1 MGSKLPL
8 TSSTKV
14 HSINM
19 TDTISF
25 KVNLK
30 EDGRE
35 DELRRMLVDKDVS
48 TSFSYLQE
56 KLCLL
61 FPNLKQKTFSINW
74 TDEDGDIIT
83 ITDDEQLVIAL
94 TEMKGPVY
102 KFCVNVKS
110 RKETK
115 DNIEDIHIGIICD
128 GCEKSP
134 IKGTRYKCLSC
145 PNFDLCD
152 DCQLKGKHSEH
163 NMMKLTTP
171 RSSLPA
177 WNFNHFHR
185 MNNQHSCQGSR
196 RNSKIFSTKKDDP
209 KNMQYAPFG
218 QLLEAMMKP
227 HEDKLENQEKTGG
240 TNESEKSEKMED
252 DKKDQKV
259 SDKNKSD
266 KEMKEALSLLG
277 NVITGLFGSLAT
289 IEISNKKDSAHKED
303 EPEASSSAAK
313 KENDLDTKENIE
325 GKSSPFSP
333 NDKRT
338 VVSEE
343 SEKEVNGMSA
353 TNDADSSRL
362 LKESEKKPEKSI
374 KVSTDPQDS
383 NNAAPEHPDPKIQIA
398 LQAMNNMGFS
408 NEGGWLTRLLET
420 KRGDIGRTL
429 DILQP
434 PRK

>member
-1 MGSKLPL
+1 MGSKLL
-8 TSSTKV
+8 LASSTKGQN
-14 HSINM
+14 INM

-30 EDGRE
+30 EDERE
-35 DELRRMLVDKDVS
+35 DELRRILVKKDVS

-83 ITDDEQLVIAL
+83 ITDDEQLAIAL

-134 IKGTRYKCLSC
+134 IKGTRYKCLTC
-145 PNFDLCD
+145 PDFDLCD
-152 DCQLKGKHSEH
+152 DCQLKGKHSDH
-163 NMMKLTTP
+163 NMMKLTIP
-171 RSSLPA
+171 RSLLPP
-177 WNFNHFHR
+177 WNFNHCHR
-185 MNNQHSCQGSR
+185 MNNQHSCHGSR

-209 KNMQYAPFG
+209 KSMQYAPFG
-218 QLLEAMMKP
+218 QLFEAMMKP

-252 DKKDQKV
+252 DEKDQKV

-277 NVITGLFGSLAT
+277 NVITGLFGCLAT
-289 IEISNKKDSAHKED
+289 IEISNKKDTAHKED

-313 KENDLDTKENIE
+313 KENDL
-325 GKSSPFSP
+325 
-333 NDKRT
+333 
-338 VVSEE
+338 V
-343 SEKEVNGMSA
+343 
-353 TNDADSSRL
+353 
-362 LKESEKKPEKSI
+362 
-374 KVSTDPQDS
+374 
-383 NNAAPEHPDPKIQIA
+383 
-398 LQAMNNMGFS
+398 
-408 NEGGWLTRLLET
+408 
-420 KRGDIGRTL
+420 
-429 DILQP
+429 
-434 PRK
+434 